1 MIHEF
6 LLIGGFS
13 CAVIGLTL
21 SVWTL
26 WDEIKKRRDK
36 HEDEE

>member
-13 CAVIGLTL
+13 CAVVGLAL
-21 SVWTL
+21 SAWTL
-26 WDEIKKRRDK
+26 WDEMKKRRGK
-36 HEDEE
+36 RENKE

>member
-6 LLIGGFS
+6 LLIGGFA

-26 WDEIKKRRDK
+26 LDEIKRRK
-36 HEDEE
+36 KK

>member
-13 CAVIGLTL
+13 CAVVGLSI

-26 WDEIKKRRDK
+26 WDEMKRRK
-36 HEDEE
+36 RK

>member
-6 LLIGGFS
+6 LLVGGFA
-13 CAVIGLTL
+13 CAVIGLIL

-26 WDEIKKRRDK
+26 WDEIKRRKRK
-36 HEDEE
+36 

>member
-6 LLIGGFS
+6 LLVGGFA
-13 CAVIGLTL
+13 CAVTGLSL

-26 WDEIKKRRDK
+26 IDEIKRRK
-36 HEDEE
+36 KK